1 VRPTGRRFLLV
12 GLTGGV
18 ATGKSTVSAMF
29 AALGCLII
37 DADRLAREVV
47 EPGQPAYAQIV
58 SAFGRGVLRPDGG
71 IDRKALGTV
80 VFADPAARERLESFT
95 HPAIRDRIRARL
107 AELGAAG
114 FEGVV
119 ILDAPV
125 MVESGDSRDVDRL
138 VVVTADEPAQVARQ
152 QARDGLGA
160 EDARRRIRSQMPLD
174 EKAQLADY
182 LIDNSGELAAT
193 EARVREVHR
202 ALRQELDARRR

>member
-1 VRPTGRRFLLV
+1 VSATGRGFLLV

-18 ATGKSTVSAMF
+18 ATGKSTVAAMF
-29 AALGCLII
+29 GALGCLII

-47 EPGQPAYAQIV
+47 EPGQPAHAQIV
-58 SAFGRGVLRPDGG
+58 SAFGRGILRPDGG

-80 VFADPAARERLESFT
+80 VFADPAERERLESFT
-95 HPAIRDRIRARL
+95 HPAIRARVRARL
-107 AELGAAG
+107 AELRAAG

-125 MVESGDSRDVDRL
+125 MVESGDSQDVDRL

-152 QARDGLGA
+152 QARDGLEP

-174 EKAQLADY
+174 EKARLAHY
-182 LIDNSGELAAT
+182 LIDNSGELGAT

>member
-1 VRPTGRRFLLV
+1 MSATGRRFLLV

-37 DADRLAREVV
+37 DADQLAREVV
-47 EPGQPAYAQIV
+47 EPGQPSHTQIV

-71 IDRKALGTV
+71 IDRKALGAV
-80 VFADPAARERLESFT
+80 VFADPAARKRLESIT
-95 HPAIRDRIRARL
+95 HPAIRARVRARL
-107 AELGAAG
+107 DELTATG
-114 FEGVV
+114 FDGIV

-152 QARDGLGA
+152 QDRDGLGA
-160 EDARRRIRSQMPLD
+160 DDARRRIRSQMPLD
-174 EKAQLADY
+174 EKARLADY

-202 ALRQELDARRR
+202 ALGQELDARRP

>member
-1 VRPTGRRFLLV
+1 MSATGRRFLLV

-47 EPGQPAYAQIV
+47 EPGQPAHTQIV

-71 IDRKALGTV
+71 IDRKALGAV
-80 VFADPAARERLESFT
+80 VFADPAARARLESIT
-95 HPAIRDRIRARL
+95 HPAIRARVRARL
-107 AELGAAG
+107 AELTAAG
-114 FEGVV
+114 FDGIV

-160 EDARRRIRSQMPLD
+160 DDARRRIRSQMPLD
-174 EKAQLADY
+174 EKARLADY

-193 EARVREVHR
+193 QARVREVRR
-202 ALRQELDARRR
+202 ALGQELDARRP

>member
-71 IDRKALGTV
+71 IDRKALGSI
-80 VFADPAARERLESFT
+80 VFADPAPRERPESFT
-95 HPAIRDRIRARL
+95 HPAIRHRIRARL

-114 FEGVV
+114 FEGVA

-174 EKAQLADY
+174 EKARLADY

-193 EARVREVHR
+193 EARVSEVHR
-202 ALRQELDARRR
+202 ALRRELDARRR

>member
-1 VRPTGRRFLLV
+1 MSATGRGFLLV

-18 ATGKSTVSAMF
+18 ATGKSTVAAMF
-29 AALGCLII
+29 GALGCLII

-47 EPGQPAYAQIV
+47 EPGQPAHAQIV
-58 SAFGRGVLRPDGG
+58 SAFGRGILRPDGG

-80 VFADPAARERLESFT
+80 VFADPAERERLESFT
-95 HPAIRDRIRARL
+95 HPAIRARVRARL
-107 AELGAAG
+107 AELRAAG

-174 EKAQLADY
+174 EKARLADY
-182 LIDNSGELAAT
+182 VIDNAGELGAT

-202 ALRQELDARRR
+202 SLCQELDARRR

>member
-1 VRPTGRRFLLV
+1 MSATGRRFLLV

-47 EPGQPAYAQIV
+47 EPGQPAHTQIV

-71 IDRKALGTV
+71 IDRKALGAV
-80 VFADPAARERLESFT
+80 VFADPAARARLESIT
-95 HPAIRDRIRARL
+95 HPAIRARVRARL
-107 AELGAAG
+107 AELTAAG
-114 FEGVV
+114 FDGIV

-125 MVESGDSRDVDRL
+125 MVESGDSPDVDRL

-160 EDARRRIRSQMPLD
+160 DDARRRIRSQMPLD
-174 EKAQLADY
+174 EKARLADY

-202 ALRQELDARRR
+202 ALGQELDARRS

>member
-1 VRPTGRRFLLV
+1 MSATGRRFLLV

-47 EPGQPAYAQIV
+47 EPGQPAHTQIV
-58 SAFGRGVLRPDGG
+58 SAFGPGVLRPDGG
-71 IDRKALGTV
+71 IDRKALGAV
-80 VFADPAARERLESFT
+80 VFADPAARARLESIT
-95 HPAIRDRIRARL
+95 HPAIRARVRARL
-107 AELGAAG
+107 AELTAAG
-114 FEGVV
+114 FDGIV

-152 QARDGLGA
+152 QARDGLGPD
-160 EDARRRIRSQMPLD
+160 DARRRIRSQMPLD
-174 EKAQLADY
+174 EKARLADY

-202 ALRQELDARRR
+202 ALGQELDARRP

>member
-1 VRPTGRRFLLV
+1 
-12 GLTGGV
+12 
-18 ATGKSTVSAMF
+18 MF

-47 EPGQPAYAQIV
+47 EPGQPAHTQIV

-71 IDRKALGTV
+71 IDRKALGAV
-80 VFADPAARERLESFT
+80 VFADPAARARLESIT
-95 HPAIRDRIRARL
+95 HPAIRARVRARL
-107 AELGAAG
+107 AELTAAG
-114 FEGVV
+114 FDGIV

-125 MVESGDSRDVDRL
+125 MVESGDSPDVDRL

-160 EDARRRIRSQMPLD
+160 DDARRRIRSQMPLD
-174 EKAQLADY
+174 EKARLADY

-193 EARVREVHR
+193 EARVREVRR
-202 ALRQELDARRR
+202 ALGQELDARRS

>member
-1 VRPTGRRFLLV
+1 MSATGRGFLLV

-18 ATGKSTVSAMF
+18 ATGKSTVAAMF
-29 AALGCLII
+29 GALGCLII

-47 EPGQPAYAQIV
+47 EPGQPAHAQIV
-58 SAFGRGVLRPDGG
+58 SAFGRGILRPDGG

-80 VFADPAARERLESFT
+80 VFADPAERERLESFT
-95 HPAIRDRIRARL
+95 HPAIRARVRARL
-107 AELGAAG
+107 AELRAAG

-125 MVESGDSRDVDRL
+125 MVESGDSQDVDRL

-152 QARDGLGA
+152 QARDGLEP

-174 EKAQLADY
+174 EKARLAHY
-182 LIDNSGELAAT
+182 LIDNSGELGAT